1 MEVIALA
8 CQQWTSVTSG
18 MLVKQNRQAA
28 ERILKKEKPAKKE
41 KETWK
46 ANQEL
51 SLPNSAQSPL
61 RSLPLLP
68 SEPILACRS

>member
-28 ERILKKEKPAKKE
+28 EEKRLQKEKTWEKE

-46 ANQEL
+46 EKTW
-51 SLPNSAQSPL
+51 
-61 RSLPLLP
+61 
-68 SEPILACRS
+68 EKTWE